1 MSCCERVCHSLQ
13 HSVPPRSAPCCSQM
27 HFRGTWQLS
36 IYLTS
41 VRNDEDQGSSGKRP
55 RRRLKW
61 SCKLVKHL
69 VTSLL
74 VQVEAEVCNKLFRSG
89 CAVVELSVKEVMGRG
104 EEILPSEGQIPWSA
118 VL

>member
-1 MSCCERVCHSLQ
+1 M
-13 HSVPPRSAPCCSQM
+13 
-27 HFRGTWQLS
+27 
-36 IYLTS
+36 
-41 VRNDEDQGSSGKRP
+41 
-55 RRRLKW
+55 KW